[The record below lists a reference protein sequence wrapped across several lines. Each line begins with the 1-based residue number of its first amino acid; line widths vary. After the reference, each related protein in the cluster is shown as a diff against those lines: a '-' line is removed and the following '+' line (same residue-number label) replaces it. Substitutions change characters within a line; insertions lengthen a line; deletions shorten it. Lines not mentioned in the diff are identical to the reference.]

1 MCFAKYK
8 QVDGLLEQC
17 RINEWGIPWDCWCS
31 ASEYHLGLDK
41 DKLRDCNKFKQ
52 KLTGGWGDQVTDD
65 SHEISGI
72 RK

>member
-1 MCFAKYK
+1 M
-8 QVDGLLEQC
+8 GH
-17 RINEWGIPWDCWCS
+17 PMDCWCS